1 MISLTPLLLIISF
14 LMPTEL
20 WSGALETIALE
31 APSDLPEHLDSENP
45 ILAARALSRLRQMD
59 RNGIPQ
65 LARSLNKTLSPRSR
79 ALVENHLDLLLKGIL
94 EELDSIALELEV
106 ARSQP
111 TEDASNAETILQKS
125 QLRQRFLDLLEM
137 GRSGGPFLAASIAGH
152 LETISSSSR
161 FLPRVYRRLQ
171 GELLQSWLQ
180 QNPTPQISGLTPAE
194 LRWLSTLTELAG
206 PELSQGFWT
215 EMMDS
220 ACMAAWSDLASFDPV
235 LEHRGRKYFLDMGP
249 EAVEFLQRQISSAEE
264 LGLPENLIREWQ
276 MQTRLRLSADFDGS
290 HAISL
295 SGWDELSGEK
305 HLERLIRLMGVLGDE
320 ILPTLYHVATIAPD
334 PVLRRRS
341 AEFMSLLGDRRGAR
355 ILLLDRRYGAE
366 RLEAASRDAIL
377 RAANLL
383 RDSGDLSGAR
393 LLLEDLNERLPHDAS
408 ARHALGLVL
417 LRERNLPAS
426 IRQFRRSL
434 ELDASR
440 STAHYN
446 LACALALS
454 NQLEEAI
461 DSLEMAI
468 EMGYDRFSHAV
479 KDADLQSLHNS
490 SRFWDLIPKAFHTP
504 EIQKEASE
512 R

>member
-125 QLRQRFLDLLEM
+125 RLRQRFLDLLEM

-276 MQTRLRLSADFDGS
+276 MQTRLRPSADFDG
-290 HAISL
+290 
-295 SGWDELSGEK
+295 
-305 HLERLIRLMGVLGDE
+305 
-320 ILPTLYHVATIAPD
+320 
-334 PVLRRRS
+334 
-341 AEFMSLLGDRRGAR
+341 
-355 ILLLDRRYGAE
+355 
-366 RLEAASRDAIL
+366 
-377 RAANLL
+377 
-383 RDSGDLSGAR
+383 
-393 LLLEDLNERLPHDAS
+393 
-408 ARHALGLVL
+408 RHAMGLIEVERVYTQAVQGL
-417 LRERNLPAS
+417 LKTLLSPRAR
-426 IRQFRRSL
+426 
-434 ELDASR
+434 
-440 STAHYN
+440 
-446 LACALALS
+446 AL
-454 NQLEEAI
+454 
-461 DSLEMAI
+461 
-468 EMGYDRFSHAV
+468 
-479 KDADLQSLHNS
+479 
-490 SRFWDLIPKAFHTP
+490 
-504 EIQKEASE
+504 
-512 R
+512 